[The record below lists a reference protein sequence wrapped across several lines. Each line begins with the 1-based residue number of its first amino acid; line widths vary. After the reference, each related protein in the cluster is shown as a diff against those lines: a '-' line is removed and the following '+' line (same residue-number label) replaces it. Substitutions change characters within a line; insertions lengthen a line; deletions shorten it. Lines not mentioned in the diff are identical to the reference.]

1 MAEWLVRYFAIE
13 EALQYGIK
21 DTLEHNNQSYIDC
34 CALSKK
40 EKIRTRLNLPLHMI
54 WSGRRYNLV
63 GDMTPLVGMPSSLVG
78 EARGSLEWS
87 YITSPT

>member
-40 EKIRTRLNLPLHMI
+40 EKNKNKVKLTVT
-54 WSGRRYNLV
+54 Y
-63 GDMTPLVGMPSSLVG
+63 DMV
-78 EARGSLEWS
+78 WQK
-87 YITSPT
+87 I